1 MVELKVPQIPPEM
14 AHEQIV
20 TTLGTM
26 SAMILQ
32 ALADKFGSKEAQKM
46 IYPRL
51 KEMGKQM
58 AAMAPQMGITGKDA
72 MAIASLIH
80 LSEKQMFK
88 IEGEPT
94 EVSPNKVVKEITKC
108 PLQNLPLDYCLAF
121 QGIVDGIIEGIN
133 PEYKWT
139 LAKIIPKGD
148 PICQWIVQ
156 KK

>member
-1 MVELKVPQIPPEM
+1 MADLKVPQVPPAM
-14 AHEQIV
+14 AHEQVV

-32 ALADKFGSKEAQKM
+32 AIVDKFGSKEAQKM
-46 IYPRL
+46 IYPYL
-51 KEMGKQM
+51 KQMGKQM
-58 AAMAPQMGITGKDA
+58 AGMAPQMGITGKDA

-80 LSEKQMFK
+80 LSEKQMFR

-108 PLQNLPLDYCLAF
+108 PLQSLPLDYCLAF

-133 PEYKWT
+133 PDYKWIMS
-139 LAKIIPKGD
+139 KIIPKGD
-148 PICQWIVQ
+148 PVCQWIVQ

>member
-14 AHEQIV
+14 AHEQVV

-32 ALADKFGSKEAQKM
+32 AIVDKFGSNEAQKI
-46 IYPRL
+46 IYPYL
-51 KEMGKQM
+51 KQMGKQM
-58 AAMAPQMGITGKDA
+58 AGMAPQMGITGKDA

-80 LSEKQMFK
+80 LSEKQMFR

-108 PLQNLPLDYCLAF
+108 PLQSLPLDYCLAF

-148 PICQWIVQ
+148 PVCQWIVQ

>member
-14 AHEQIV
+14 AHEQVV
-20 TTLGTM
+20 TTMGTM

-32 ALADKFGSKEAQKM
+32 AIVDKFGSKEAQKM
-46 IYPRL
+46 IYPYL
-51 KEMGKQM
+51 KQMGKQM
-58 AAMAPQMGITGKDA
+58 AGMAPQLGITGKDA

-80 LSEKQMFK
+80 LSEKQMFRV
-88 IEGEPT
+88 EGEPT

-108 PLQNLPLDYCLAF
+108 PLQSLPLDYCLAF
-121 QGIVDGIIEGIN
+121 QGVVDGIIEGIN
-133 PEYKWT
+133 PDYKWT

-148 PICQWIVQ
+148 PVCQWIVQ

>member
-1 MVELKVPQIPPEM
+1 MADLKVPQVPPAM
-14 AHEQIV
+14 AHEQVV

-32 ALADKFGSKEAQKM
+32 AIVDKFGSKEAQKM
-46 IYPRL
+46 IYPYL
-51 KEMGKQM
+51 KKMGKQM
-58 AAMAPQMGITGKDA
+58 AGMAPQMGITGKDA

-80 LSEKQMFK
+80 LSEKQMFR

-108 PLQNLPLDYCLAF
+108 PLQSLPLDYCLAF

-133 PEYKWT
+133 PNYKWT

-148 PICQWIVQ
+148 PVCQWIVQ

>member
-14 AHEQIV
+14 AHEQVV

-32 ALADKFGSKEAQKM
+32 AIVDKFGSNEAQKI
-46 IYPRL
+46 IYPYL
-51 KEMGKQM
+51 KQMGKQM
-58 AAMAPQMGITGKDA
+58 AGMAPQMGITGKDA

-80 LSEKQMFK
+80 LSEKQMFR

-108 PLQNLPLDYCLAF
+108 PLQSLPLDYCLAF

-133 PEYKWT
+133 PEYEWT

-148 PICQWIVQ
+148 PVCQWIVQ